1 MGLNEFHVRL
11 SDLLCDADENC
22 DDKIDILGMTTIIE
36 DLSKQD
42 EHCDFI
48 FNEPDENEINQRM
61 REFHKKVSEI
71 ILQDIKI
78 DKEMYNPGRRKRSV
92 NGRKRCKYD
101 RMFYRVR

>member
-48 FNEPDENEINQRM
+48 FNEP
-61 REFHKKVSEI
+61 V
-71 ILQDIKI
+71 
-78 DKEMYNPGRRKRSV
+78 
-92 NGRKRCKYD
+92 
-101 RMFYRVR
+101 